1 MSYNESLND
10 NSNYPRMSQSEWDNA
25 PFNEQAQQKEK
36 AFPCHVSVTLERN
49 VNVPTTQYLESYE
62 RDEDGECV
70 QDIDTENVDFE
81 SEYKENCF
89 TIPDMLQ
96 ELKGYVEHDLS
107 VSGKH
112 TSKGKYLSRLL
123 EACQGWMEYETCVEE
138 L

>member
-1 MSYNESLND
+1 MSYNESQNR

-25 PFNEQAQQKEK
+25 PFNQHDNKK
-36 AFPCHVSVTLERN
+36 PKDFPCHVSVTLERN
-49 VNVPTTQYLESYE
+49 VHVPTSLYNELYE
-62 RDEDGECV
+62 KNEDGECI
-70 QDIDTENVDFE
+70 QELCTEEVNWE

-89 TIPDMLQ
+89 TIPDMLL

-107 VSGKH
+107 VSGTN

-123 EACQGWMEYETCVEE
+123 EACQGWAEYETCVEE